1 MYCCRSVTL
10 HYVMLR
16 YDMLC
21 DATLCYVML
30 HYAILCYVSLCY
42 VMLGYLSAFHLVRS
56 LSSWRVLLFLHRQS
70 FIRLHSLPSVSTQR
84 DVRVV
89 FEEAST
95 ERRCPVRVTLFRASG
110 RRQRGAGGK

>member
-1 MYCCRSVTL
+1 MYCCWSVTL
-10 HYVMLR
+10 HYVMI
-16 YDMLC
+16 
-21 DATLCYVML
+21 CYVMRR
-30 HYAILCYVSLCY
+30 YVMLCY

-56 LSSWRVLLFLHRQS
+56 LSSWRVLLFFHRQS

-95 ERRCPVRVTLFRASG
+95 ERRCPVRVTLFRESG
-110 RRQRGAGGK
+110 RRQRVQAVREAA